1 MRREGKLRC
10 ADSRAR
16 ASATASKPSDAATKN
31 RDGSLAETKLLTFA
45 LALAAE
51 APVIAP
57 FSAEVTVITA
67 TLGALTVRSIIAT
80 LTSLTWLFAT

>member
-1 MRREGKLRC
+1 MFEFALV
-10 ADSRAR
+10 AMN
-16 ASATASKPSDAATKN
+16 ATHLLTWLVKP
-31 RDGSLAETKLLTFA
+31 LAETKLLTFA

-80 LTSLTWLFAT
+80 LTSLTWLFATGL